1 MAEAFRSVPPVQRE
15 TIAALLIED
24 NDVQAKLVMR
34 QLEAAATNLAS
45 STPLELSIRHVHNLA
60 VAIALLREGSFD
72 VALLDLTLPD
82 SAGLTTLEL
91 LRNAYER
98 LPIVVI
104 TGDDNI
110 LTAQLAIHQQAQE
123 YVVKG
128 EYNGTGL
135 LRAML
140 NAIERQRMQ
149 EALDMARQQVS
160 RSERI
165 HRTLVEKIPDGV
177 LVVDEQGKVLYINPA
192 AETMLGRKHG
202 DFVGEM
208 INLPL
213 PENNDTDIAIPATDG
228 SVHFAIL
235 RSIPTVWEGVDARIL
250 TLHDMTDRKALEMQ
264 LLRSQR
270 MESLGTLAGGIA
282 HDLNN
287 LLSPIMLGVQALLRN
302 NADEKQ
308 TKILSMIEQST
319 RRGAELVRQVLNF
332 ARGSDTTREL
342 VSPAAALSEVQR
354 LIAKSFPDSI
364 SIHLTEC
371 RSDIPF
377 LLADATQLHQ
387 VLMNLVLN
395 ARDAM
400 PRGGTLTI
408 SAQFVRVDSE
418 FKLSHRT
425 AKEGD
430 FVLFTIQD
438 TGVGIS
444 EDVKQHIFE
453 PFYTTK
459 EPGKGTGL
467 GLYTVLN
474 ITKRHN
480 GFVEIDTTVG
490 KGTSMRV
497 YFPVAERA
505 MDEEHIY
512 NVSKGQHYG
521 NGQTVLVVDDE
532 ATLRD
537 MASQTLRSFGY
548 NVITA
553 GNGNDAI
560 NVFRQN
566 SGLIDIVL
574 LDLLMPDM
582 AGADVVRSLHSMDT
596 GLRIVVS
603 SGLVEQKY
611 VEEVDKKHVRAFLA
625 KPYTTDML
633 LNTLYDALR

>member
-1 MAEAFRSVPPVQRE
+1 MAEALRSVPPVQRE

-302 NADEKQ
+302 NTDEKQ

-342 VSPAAALSEVQR
+342 VSPAAALAEVQR

-611 VEEVDKKHVRAFLA
+611 LEEVDKKHVRAFLA